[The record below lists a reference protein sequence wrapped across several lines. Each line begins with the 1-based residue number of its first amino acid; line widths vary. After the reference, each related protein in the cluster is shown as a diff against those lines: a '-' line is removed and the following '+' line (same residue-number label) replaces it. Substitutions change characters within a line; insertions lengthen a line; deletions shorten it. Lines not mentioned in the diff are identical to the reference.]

1 MFGSIY
7 HKEALTSALLFEII
21 LRIHQVQIK
30 EDLILYVIHIVET
43 RMIEAGIDGISR
55 GKNLG
60 GMTRLL
66 NRLKLVPVD

>member
-21 LRIHQVQIK
+21 LRLHQVQIK

-43 RMIEAGIDGISR
+43 SMIEAGIYGISR

>member
-21 LRIHQVQIK
+21 LRLHQVQIK

-43 RMIEAGIDGISR
+43 SMICMKQLINILYVITQQGIFF
-55 GKNLG
+55 
-60 GMTRLL
+60 
-66 NRLKLVPVD
+66 